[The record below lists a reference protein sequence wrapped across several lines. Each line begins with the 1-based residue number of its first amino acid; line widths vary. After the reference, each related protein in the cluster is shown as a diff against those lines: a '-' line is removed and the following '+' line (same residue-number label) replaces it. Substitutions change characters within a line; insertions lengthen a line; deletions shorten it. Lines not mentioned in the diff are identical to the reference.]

1 MSPQH
6 VASRRSASKYK
17 RGLDPVLG
25 IYHGQIINDR
35 ITAVAADLHERG
47 RRWADM
53 FAEEDAR
60 AIETL
65 TIETY
70 GESDQEAAVRE
81 EQRKEKDRKRIDLIT
96 ALSRE

>member
-1 MSPQH
+1 MKGPS
-6 VASRRSASKYK
+6 
-17 RGLDPVLG
+17 L
-25 IYHGQIINDR
+25 NDKS
-35 ITAVAADLHERG
+35 TTEPDHFQ